1 MYSSRTLVK
10 LVLTLALT
18 LTLLTSMSLSQA
30 TIVAFDFNDPQK
42 EARFKKFSEELR
54 CLVCQNQSLA
64 DSNAELA
71 MDLRRELY
79 KMIQNEATDDD
90 IVEFMVNRYGD
101 FVLYRPPVKSTT
113 WLLWFGPFVLVFI
126 GLIILF
132 KVIRAVN
139 KGGNAEL
146 STEEQQRLHNM
157 LKNKNEDN
165 LS

>member
-1 MYSSRTLVK
+1 MSLLRTLI
-10 LVLTLALT
+10 TLAL
-18 LTLLTSMSLSQA
+18 LASFSLSQA
-30 TIVAFDFNDPQK
+30 TIVAFDFDDPEK
-42 EARFKKFSEELR
+42 ETRFKKFSEELR

-79 KMIQNEATDDD
+79 KMIKNDATDDD

-113 WLLWFGPFVLVFI
+113 WLLWFGPFALVFF
-126 GLIILF
+126 GLLILF
-132 KVIRAVN
+132 KVIRSV
-139 KGGNAEL
+139 GNQTDTEL
-146 STEEQQRLHNM
+146 SSEEQQRLQDL

-165 LS
+165 NS